1 MQIAVIDSHVYYVQ
15 IRHAAKDVPLEEQRE
30 LEHGCLLDT
39 FLKLL
44 SRATFCKDR
53 PNCAIQCWY
62 HSPCK
67 FGLREVMEPE
77 IKQMN
82 LTESSF

>member
-15 IRHAAKDVPLEEQRE
+15 IRHAAKNVPLEEQRE
-30 LEHGCLLDT
+30 LEHGYLLDT

-53 PNCAIQCWY
+53 PTVSFDAGIFHCASLAY
-62 HSPCK
+62 VK
-67 FGLREVMEPE
+67 
-77 IKQMN
+77 
-82 LTESSF
+82 